1 MLNYEEQELVAN
13 IDGVKTVV
21 KIALDQGYL
30 VISWDAPLTPIQAPQ
45 LINEVTIRIA
55 VMILNQLLQPDVS
68 TKQLRTQQKLR
79 C

>member
-1 MLNYEEQELVAN
+1 MLNHEEQEFVAD

-21 KIALDQGYL
+21 KIVLDQGCL
-30 VISWDAPLTPIQAPQ
+30 VISWDAPLTPVQVLQ
-45 LINEVTIRIA
+45 LINEAIVRIA